1 MDAVPTR
8 QPKWLLPFAFF
19 PPFILYLATMSPTLT
34 YGGDC
39 GELIAASYV
48 LGNAHPTGYPLYLL
62 LGKLFSFLPVGEI
75 AFRYNLFSAL
85 CAACAAAVLAAAV
98 FRLTRDGFAALIG
111 AWSLACA
118 YTFWTQAIIAE
129 VYALLIAL
137 LILTA
142 VIFIQTNDPRWLGAT
157 AFTFGLG
164 LTNHLPVLFV
174 GVPLGVYCVG
184 KYGRVGGRAKRDSCA
199 RTSIRPYFPT
209 LFLFLL
215 PLTLYL
221 YLPLRAQA
229 NPPMNWGN
237 PATWSA
243 FWAHVSGKLYQPH
256 VFATPMV
263 MLPHRLL
270 ALGGL
275 MALQFLLAF
284 PVGLIGGW
292 RLLQERW
299 GIVLMLGALFDVVVY
314 VSYDVLDLWN
324 FFFPVYVTFG
334 LCVGLGAAALREWAR
349 RFFTSISRPATALVT
364 ISLLGFPALQAWAA
378 YPRTNMHGNR
388 RAYEDARALL
398 DATAPNS
405 TLFIKGDES
414 LFGLW
419 YLQNVEGRG
428 TDRKIFY
435 GKALIRGWQ
444 KGTLPHRVA
453 SDLKQGRVFLNFYDP
468 QLARRYYLRP
478 CGAACE
484 VLPLSQQPPPRRVA
498 PPTGKPIHHDR
509 HGTLWS
515 AFLSPSTIKRSNL
528 LTLTIRWQLHAPLDN
543 AKIELLFAHASLG
556 KDAVRAVSQHAHHE
570 LSSALAINRQFLSW
584 REERP
589 LRGDESGV
597 WEESFSVDVRDDSMI
612 GKFRVFARLTIN
624 RHPSPWKQIG
634 VLTIVD
640 K

>member
-1 MDAVPTR
+1 
-8 QPKWLLPFAFF
+8 
-19 PPFILYLATMSPTLT
+19 MSPTLT

-98 FRLTRDGFAALIG
+98 FRLTRDGFSALIG

-129 VYALLIAL
+129 VYALSALLIAL

-142 VIFIQTNDPRWLGAT
+142 IIFIQTNDPRWLGAM
-157 AFTFGLG
+157 AFVFGLG
-164 LTNHLPVLFV
+164 LTNHLPILFV
-174 GVPLGVYCVG
+174 GAPLGAYCVWA
-184 KYGRVGGRAKRDSCA
+184 YSRIRVFGYSGVRVTSSPRAYAHTR
-199 RTSIRPYFPT
+199 IPEYPNT

-237 PATWSA
+237 PATLSA

-270 ALGGL
+270 ALCGL
-275 MALQFLLAF
+275 MALQFLLSF

-292 RLLQERW
+292 RLLQKGW
-299 GIVLMLGALFDVVVY
+299 GIVLILGALLDVAVY
-314 VSYDVLDLWN
+314 ISYDVLDLWN

-334 LCVGLGAAALREWAR
+334 LCVGLGAAALREWTR
-349 RFFTSISRPATALVT
+349 KFFTSISRPATALVT

-378 YPRTNMHGNR
+378 YPQTNLRGNR
-388 RAYEDARALL
+388 RAYEDARTLL
-398 DATAPNS
+398 EATSPNS

-419 YLQNVEGRG
+419 YLQNVESRG
-428 TDRKIFY
+428 KDRKIFY
-435 GKALIRGWQ
+435 GKELIRGWH
-444 KGTLPHRVA
+444 KGTLHYRVQ
-453 SDLKQGRVFLNFYDP
+453 SDLRRGRVFLNFYDAN
-468 QLARRYYLRP
+468 LAQRYYLRP

-484 VLPLSQQPPPRRVA
+484 VLPKSQQPPPRRVES
-498 PPTGKPIHHDR
+498 PTGKPIHGDAY
-509 HGTLWS
+509 GTLWS
-515 AFLSPSTIKRSNL
+515 AQLSQTTIKRSNL
-528 LTLTIRWQLHAPLDN
+528 LTLTTCWQPRDSIDN
-543 AKIELLFAHASLG
+543 AKIELLIAHVSLG
-556 KDAVRAVSQHAHHE
+556 ENILKENHE

-589 LRGDESGV
+589 LRGGQSGV
-597 WEESFSVDVRDDSMI
+597 WEESFPVEVRDDSMI

-624 RHPSPWKQIG
+624 GHISCWKQIG
-634 VLTIVD
+634 ILTIVD

>member
-1 MDAVPTR
+1 MDAVPLR
-8 QPKWLLPFAFF
+8 QPKWLLPLAFF
-19 PPFILYLATMSPTLT
+19 PPLILYLATTSPTLT

-62 LGKLFSFLPVGEI
+62 LGKLFSFLPVGEV
-75 AFRYNLFSAL
+75 AFRYNLFSVL
-85 CAACAAAVLAAAV
+85 CAAGAVTALACAV
-98 FRLTRDGFAALIG
+98 FRLTRDAFAALVG

-118 YTFWTQAIIAE
+118 YVFWTQAIIAE
-129 VYALLIAL
+129 VYALSALLIAL
-137 LILTA
+137 LILT
-142 VIFIQTNDPRWLGAT
+142 VIIFIQTEDSRWLGAA

-164 LTNHLPVLFV
+164 LTNHLPILFV
-174 GVPLGVYCVG
+174 GAPLGAYCVWTYARRG
-184 KYGRVGGRAKRDSCA
+184 NIRRTRAYA
-199 RTSIRPYFPT
+199 QT
-209 LFLFLL
+209 LLLFLL

-256 VFATPMV
+256 VFATPLV

-275 MALQFLLAF
+275 MALQFLLTF
-284 PVGLIGGW
+284 PLGLLGGG
-292 RLLQERW
+292 RLLRQGW
-299 GIVLMLGALFDVVVY
+299 GMVLILGALLDVAVY
-314 VSYDVLDLWN
+314 ISYDVLDLWN

-349 RFFTSISRPATALVT
+349 RFFTSLAGPAMVLITL
-364 ISLLGFPALQAWAA
+364 SLLLFPALQVWAA
-378 YPRTNMHGNR
+378 YPRVNLRGNR

-398 DATAPNS
+398 AATAPNS

-419 YLQNVEGRG
+419 YLQNVEGMG
-428 TDRKIFY
+428 NDRKIFY
-435 GKALIRGWQ
+435 GQDLMREWQ
-444 KGTLPHRVA
+444 QGTLHRRIA
-453 SDLKQGRVFLNFYDP
+453 AALQRGRVFLNFYDAH
-468 QLARRYYLRP
+468 LARRYYLRP
-478 CGAACE
+478 RGAACE
-484 VLPLSQQPPPRRVA
+484 VLPLSQQPPPRRIA
-498 PPTGKPIHHDR
+498 MPTGKPVHRDR

-515 AFLSPSTIKRSNL
+515 AALSQTTIKRGNL
-528 LTLTIRWQLHAPLDN
+528 LTLTTRWQWHTTTVN
-543 AKIELLFAHASLG
+543 GGNNKIQILFAHVGLG
-556 KDAVRAVSQHAHHE
+556 EDAPKENRE

-584 REERP
+584 RDERP
-589 LRGDESGV
+589 LRGDASGV
-597 WEESFSVDVRDDSMI
+597 WEESFPLEIRDDSMI
-612 GKFRVFARLTIN
+612 GTFRLFARLTRN
-624 RHPSPWKQIG
+624 GHASPWKQVG